1 MPEQNLRR
9 LMVLSIVAAVVT
21 MALKLVGYWLTG
33 SVGMLSDALETVLNV
48 FAALAASFSLW
59 YAALPVDVTHT
70 YGHRKIEYFSSGL
83 EGALILGAAVA
94 IAWYAVHRLLVPERP
109 EAIVAGAV
117 VLVVSSAI
125 NLAVARVLIRV
136 GRANDSIV
144 LEADGRHLMADVWTS
159 AAVLAGLVLVRVTG
173 LVWFDPA
180 VALLVAVNIAR
191 TGIGLMRRSFNGLMD
206 HSLPAEEQARVRA
219 AIAAQLQPGMDYHA
233 LRTRQAG
240 ADRFADF
247 HLLVPGRLTVS
258 QAHALTNRIEE
269 AVQAAL
275 PGIEVTVHVEP
286 IEERAAWEDSA
297 LVPLEQ
303 AARRA
308 EAERQQERP
317 PQG

>member
-9 LMVLSIVAAVVT
+9 LMALSVVAAVLT
-21 MALKLVGYWLTG
+21 MALKLAGYWLTG

-48 FAALAASFSLW
+48 IAALTASFSLW
-59 YAALPVDVTHT
+59 YAAQPVDVGHT
-70 YGHRKIEYFSSGL
+70 YGHRKIEFFSSGL
-83 EGALILGAAVA
+83 EGALIFGAAVA
-94 IAWYAVHRLLVPERP
+94 IAWYAIHRFLQP
-109 EAIVAGAV
+109 EAPQAIAAGAV
-117 VLVVSSAI
+117 VLLVSSVI

-136 GRANDSIV
+136 GRAHRSIV

-159 AAVLAGLVLVRVTG
+159 AAVLAGLVLVQLTG
-173 LVWFDPA
+173 QVWIDPA

-191 TGIGLMRRSFNGLMD
+191 SGIDLMRRSFNGLMD

-219 AIAAQLQPGMDYHA
+219 AIEGHLQPGMDYHA

-240 ADRFADF
+240 TDRFADF

-258 QAHALTNRIEE
+258 QAHALTERIEA
-269 AVQAAL
+269 AVQEAL

-308 EAERQQERP
+308 EAERHQERP

>member
-9 LMVLSIVAAVVT
+9 LMVLSIAAAVLT
-21 MALKLVGYWLTG
+21 MALKLTGYGLTG

-48 FAALAASFSLW
+48 IAALTASFSLW
-59 YAALPVDVTHT
+59 YAAQPVDVSHT

-94 IAWYAVHRLLVPERP
+94 IAWYAVHRLVEPEMP
-109 EAIVAGAV
+109 EAVAVGAV
-117 VLVVSSAI
+117 LLLASAVI

-136 GRANDSIV
+136 GRAHRSIV

-159 AAVLAGLVLVRVTG
+159 AAVLAGLCLVQLTG
-173 LVWFDPA
+173 QRWIDPA

-191 TGIGLMRRSFNGLMD
+191 TGIDLMRRSFNGLMD
-206 HSLPAEEQARVRA
+206 HSLPPDEQARVRA
-219 AIAAQLQPGMDYHA
+219 AIEAHLEPGMDYHA

-240 ADRFADF
+240 TDRFADF
-247 HLLVPGRLTVS
+247 HLLVPGRLSVS
-258 QAHALTNRIEE
+258 QAHALTERIEE

-308 EAERQQERP
+308 EAERQREQP
-317 PQG
+317 PPS